1 MVIELK
7 VRPEVLG
14 ARLKSA
20 RTLIKLT
27 QDAAAQKMSM
37 ARTTIVAIEAG
48 KRQVSMNELRSFAD
62 LYNVS
67 ESELLSGNRQPL
79 DIDAKF
85 RSAGG
90 EHGSE
95 DEARVT
101 LLLNRLATSMI
112 EIEHLLGISP
122 SALNL
127 PTVKID
133 RDLPLEQQAEDA
145 ALFVRE
151 WLAIGLGPIGDII
164 GLMENNLG
172 FRVFE
177 RPLPNKV
184 GGAVIVDE
192 EHGCFIL
199 LNSLHPPSRR
209 RLTGSHEI
217 CHPLLQLAGLTV
229 LFEEGA
235 FENREDKFCDMF
247 ARSFL
252 MPAVAVRKKH
262 VELKALS
269 GVFNVRHLLMMAV
282 YFSVSIEAMA
292 RRLEA
297 LGLGP
302 KGLAN
307 SIKERGVGLRQ
318 LESVR
323 QEMGGEPSAR
333 SVTPHLMLLAGAAYD
348 RGLLSEQQIAKKLDL
363 DIVDVRK
370 MLSEISSFGE

>member
-1 MVIELK
+1 M
-7 VRPEVLG
+7 
-14 ARLKSA
+14 
-20 RTLIKLT
+20 LIRLT

-37 ARTTIVAIEAG
+37 ARTTMVAIEAG
-48 KRQVSMNELRSFAD
+48 KRQISINELRSFAE

-79 DIDAKF
+79 DIEAKF
-85 RSAGG
+85 RAAGG
-90 EHGSE
+90 EH
-95 DEARVT
+95 EAEEQAEVT
-101 LLLNRLATSMI
+101 LLLNRLASSMM
-112 EIEHLLGISP
+112 EIEHLLGIRP
-122 SALNL
+122 ARLNL
-127 PTVKID
+127 PTFKID

-145 ALFVRE
+145 ALSARE
-151 WLAIGLGPIGDII
+151 RLGIGLSPIGDLI
-164 GLMENNLG
+164 GIMENELG

-192 EHGCFIL
+192 EYGCFIL
-199 LNSLHPPSRR
+199 LNSSHPPSRR
-209 RLTGSHEI
+209 RLTASHEI
-217 CHPLLQLAGLTV
+217 CHPFLQMAGLTV

-235 FENREDKFCDMF
+235 FENKEDKFCDMF

-262 VELKALS
+262 IELKTLS
-269 GVFNVRHLLMMAV
+269 GDFSVRHLLMMAI

-307 SIKERGVGLRQ
+307 SIRERGVGIRQ

-323 QEMGGEPSAR
+323 QEMGGEPGER
-333 SVTPHLMLLAGAAYD
+333 SVTPRLMLLAGAAYD

-363 DIVDVRK
+363 DIVDVRQ
-370 MLSEISSFGE
+370 MLSGISSFGE